1 MPVHAG
7 AVPCAYLFEF
17 SPTAGRASKP
27 GRPFQ
32 ERIVALIDEIEKIS
46 FDIPGREVARI
57 LGCSVSYVLAARHRI
72 RSGTRYRS
80 RKTLWQKA
88 GFDSENDRRRHLIN
102 KRKK

>member
-7 AVPCAYLFEF
+7 ADLCAYLFEF

-32 ERIVALIDEIEKIS
+32 ERIVALIDEIKKIS
-46 FDIPGREVARI
+46 PDIPSREVAQM
-57 LGCSVSYVLAARHRI
+57 LGCSVSYVFAARHRI

-88 GFDSENDRRRHLIN
+88 GFDSENDWRRSLIN